1 VGFTDQEL
9 AQAHDSRQ
17 VQVLWMAAQYAKLQK
32 QKPEVTKKVQ
42 NAPKMLSPGVAANQK
57 NAADEST
64 KKAHS
69 QLRKSGKV
77 SDAAALFER
86 ML

>member
-1 VGFTDQEL
+1 
-9 AQAHDSRQ
+9 
-17 VQVLWMAAQYAKLQK
+17 
-32 QKPEVTKKVQ
+32 
-42 NAPKMLSPGVAANQK
+42 MLRPGVAANQK
-57 NAADEST
+57 NAADENV

-69 QLRKSGKV
+69 QLRKSGKI